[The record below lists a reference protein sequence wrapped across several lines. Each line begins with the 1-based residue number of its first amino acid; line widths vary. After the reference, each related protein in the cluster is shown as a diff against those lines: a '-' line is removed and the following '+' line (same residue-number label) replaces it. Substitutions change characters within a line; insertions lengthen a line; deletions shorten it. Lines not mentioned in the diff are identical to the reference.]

1 MGYSIESRPCSK
13 AGWFTPAESNN
24 FYAARYARNGITWHW
39 WGDGTGAS
47 NHDNIVNYLNGKGSR
62 GEAPTVNYVLSDN
75 KITECVSPD
84 NVAWASGPGNPTTIS
99 VELQPT
105 LGTEGYK
112 KAGWLTWQLEA
123 RFGHRMT
130 FYPHN
135 YWMTTACPGTISL
148 DRIRQEAD
156 KWARGEYD
164 PVPTPTPPPATA
176 NIQWVKLDKPQE
188 YVTNKAPTKL
198 WNFNQTTWG
207 GFGNGVKDYAGGE
220 KVVIYGKGINHTLN
234 ATYLVTEYSFT
245 KGITNGFNEKDMS
258 LVLQPAPQPDPI
270 PAPIPP
276 TPTKPEWEL
285 NLRDIDD
292 TKMWLTKEQD
302 LINIATGQP
311 ATPAKVFVKNDE
323 FVASALTVVGGTEY
337 RITDYSFK
345 KGIFN
350 GVPTTS
356 LTLTVPGVPDVPPVP
371 EVPTEPSIPI
381 SALKAFWAA
390 VTALWNAMIDKFSKK

>member
-1 MGYSIESRPCSK
+1 MGYVIEQKPCSK
-13 AGWFTPAESNN
+13 NGWFTPAE
-24 FYAARYARNGITWHW
+24 ARNYYGKYARDGITVHW

-47 NHDNIVNYLNGKGSR
+47 NHDNIVNYLNGKGAQ
-62 GEAPTVNYVLSDN
+62 GVAPTANFVLSDN
-75 KITECVSPD
+75 KITQCVDPD
-84 NVAWASGPGNPTTIS
+84 NVAWTSGNGNPTTIG
-99 VELQPT
+99 VETQPT
-105 LGTEGYK
+105 LGAEGYK
-112 KAGWLTWQLEA
+112 KWGWLVMTLE
-123 RFGHRMT
+123 RRYGKT
-130 FYPHN
+130 LKLYPHN
-135 YWMTTACPGTISL
+135 YWGTTQCPGTLSL

-156 KWARGEYD
+156 KWHRGEYD
-164 PVPTPTPPPATA
+164 PVPTPTPPTTA
-176 NIQWVKLDKPQE
+176 NIEWVKLPAPQK

-198 WNFNQTTWG
+198 WNFNQTSWG
-207 GFGNGVKDYAGGE
+207 GFGSGVKDYAGGTE
-220 KVVIYGKGINHTLN
+220 IVVYGKGINHTLN

-258 LVLQPAPQPDPI
+258 LVLQPAPTPDPI

-323 FVASALTVVGGTEY
+323 FIASALTVVGGIEY

-356 LTLTVPGVPDVPPVP
+356 LTLTAPGVPDVPPVP
-371 EVPTEPSIPI
+371 EVPDTPDKNAIIAFLEGLVVTIVAFI
-381 SALKAFWAA
+381 KKLKGE
-390 VTALWNAMIDKFSKK
+390 K